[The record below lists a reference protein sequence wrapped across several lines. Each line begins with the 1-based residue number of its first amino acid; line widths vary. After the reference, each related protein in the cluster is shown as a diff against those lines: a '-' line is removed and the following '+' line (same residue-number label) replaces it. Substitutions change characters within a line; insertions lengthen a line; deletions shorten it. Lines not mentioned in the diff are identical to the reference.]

1 MKKIVIPTDFSD
13 NAFNALK
20 YAVELFKFEES
31 EFFLLHAYAD
41 EVYNH
46 NAFLTQHS
54 LEELKITTLKKSS
67 DELESITDRIKELL
81 PNPRHSFKLI
91 SAFGILVD
99 EVNDLVNKENA
110 DLTVMGTVGLTN
122 DRNITFGSNTLQV
135 IKYVQSPILCV
146 PANYRYKSP
155 KNLLFPTDYMIP
167 YQIRELQ
174 LVAEIARANKT
185 TAHML
190 YISKFP
196 LESFRQKANQ
206 LFLKE
211 QFYETPFQFHM
222 IDEDEKT
229 KAIMIFINELN
240 IDMLIMVNSRHTYLE
255 NIIYQSTIDKIGL
268 HPRIPFL
275 VLQNFQRGP
284 AI

>member
-20 YAVELFKFEES
+20 YAVELFEFEES

-46 NAFLTQHS
+46 KGLLTQHF
-54 LEELKITTLKKSS
+54 LEELKISMRQKSM
-67 DELESITDRIKELL
+67 DELDKILDQIKELL
-81 PNPRHSFKLI
+81 PNPRHSFKPI

-122 DRNITFGSNTLQV
+122 DRKITFGSNTLQV
-135 IKYVQSPILCV
+135 IKYVQSPILCI
-146 PANYRYKSP
+146 PAKYKFKSP
-155 KNLLFPTDYMIP
+155 KNFLFPTNYMIP
-167 YQIRELQ
+167 YQIRELK
-174 LVAEIARANKT
+174 LVSEIARANKST
-185 TAHML
+185 VHML

-206 LFLKE
+206 LLIKE
-211 QFYETPFQFHM
+211 QFYEIPFQFHR
-222 IDEDEKT
+222 IDEEVKT

-240 IDMLIMVNSRHTYLE
+240 IDMLIMVNSRYTYLE
-255 NIIYQSTIDKIGL
+255 NIIYQSTVDKIGL

-275 VLQNFQRGP
+275 VLQNIQRGP
-284 AI
+284 AL

>member
-1 MKKIVIPTDFSD
+1 MKKIVIPTDFSE
-13 NAFNALK
+13 NALNALK
-20 YAVELFKFEES
+20 YAVELFEFEES

-46 NAFLTQHS
+46 SALLTENF
-54 LEELKITTLKKSS
+54 LEELKISMLKKSNE
-67 DELESITDRIKELL
+67 ELDSIMGRIKELL
-81 PNPRHSFKLI
+81 PNPKHSFKPI

-110 DLTVMGTVGLTN
+110 DLTVMGTVGLTD
-122 DRNITFGSNTLQV
+122 DRNITLGSNTVQV
-135 IKYVQSPILCV
+135 IKYIQSPILCV
-146 PANYRYKSP
+146 PANYKYKSP
-155 KNLLFPTDYMIP
+155 KNFLFPTNYMIP

-174 LVAEIARANKT
+174 IVAEIARSNKT
-185 TAHML
+185 NVHML

-206 LFLKE
+206 LLLKE

-229 KAIMIFINELN
+229 KAIMNSIDELS
-240 IDMLIMVNSRHTYLE
+240 IDMLIMVNSRYTYLE
-255 NIIYQSTIDKIGL
+255 NIIYQSTVDKIGL
-268 HPRIPFL
+268 HPRVPFL

-284 AI
+284 AL

>member
-1 MKKIVIPTDFSD
+1 
-13 NAFNALK
+13 
-20 YAVELFKFEES
+20 VELFEFEDS

-41 EVYNH
+41 EVYN
-46 NAFLTQHS
+46 NKALLTQHY
-54 LEELKITTLKKSS
+54 LEGLKIRTLKKSD
-67 DELESITDRIKELL
+67 DELESILERIKELS
-81 PNPRHSFKLI
+81 PNPRHSFKPI

-110 DLTVMGTVGLTN
+110 DLTVMGTVGLTD

-135 IKYVQSPILCV
+135 LKYVQSPILCV
-146 PANYRYKSP
+146 PANHKYKTP
-155 KNLLFPTDYMIP
+155 KNLLFPTNYMIP

-185 TAHML
+185 TVHML
-190 YISKFP
+190 HVSKFP
-196 LESFRQKANQ
+196 LESFRRKANQ
-206 LFLKE
+206 LLLKE
-211 QFYETPFQFHM
+211 QFYETPFQFHR
-222 IDEDEKT
+222 IDEVEKT
-229 KAIMIFINELN
+229 KAIMLFTNELN
-240 IDMLIMVNSRHTYLE
+240 IDILIMVNSRCTYLE

-284 AI
+284 AL

>member
-20 YAVELFKFEES
+20 YAVELFEFEES
-31 EFFLLHAYAD
+31 EFLLLHAYAD

-46 NAFLTQHS
+46 NALVTQHF
-54 LEELKITTLKKSS
+54 LEELKISTLKKSK
-67 DELESITDRIKELL
+67 DELESIIDRIRELL
-81 PNPRHSFKLI
+81 PNPRHSFKPI
-91 SAFGILVD
+91 PAFGILVD

-122 DRNITFGSNTLQV
+122 NRNITFGSNTLQV

-146 PANYRYKSP
+146 PVNYKYKSP
-155 KNLLFPTDYMIP
+155 KNLLFPTNYMIP
-167 YQIRELQ
+167 YQNRELK
-174 LVAEIARANKT
+174 LVAEIAKANT
-185 TAHML
+185 TTVHML

-206 LFLKE
+206 LILKE
-211 QFYETPFQFHM
+211 QFYETPFQFHR

-240 IDMLIMVNSRHTYLE
+240 IDMLIMVNSRYTYLE
-255 NIIYQSTIDKIGL
+255 NIIYQSTVDKIGL